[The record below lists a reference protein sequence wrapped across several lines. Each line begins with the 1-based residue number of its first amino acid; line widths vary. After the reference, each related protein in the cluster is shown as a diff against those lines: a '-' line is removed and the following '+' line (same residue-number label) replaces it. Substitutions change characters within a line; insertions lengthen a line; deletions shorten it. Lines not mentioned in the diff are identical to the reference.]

1 MTARILAAF
10 CGVAMVVASA
20 AAVQPETTAKVFQLR
35 FASPVDVSAAVLP
48 LLSKTGSLTIQP
60 GLDRVTVQDQP
71 AVMAEVVRVISDLD
85 RAPMVYRIQVDL
97 LEGSRGHAF
106 SSAEVQVNDR
116 VRQFGFESY
125 RRLGT
130 TAFEGEIGSEVS
142 GKLGDRYRVS
152 FLPEPIG
159 GRIDT
164 PYGIPDAG
172 SRLHIRGLLLE
183 RLPDAS
189 STTGKAIEIVRTN
202 ASLSVNQ
209 EFVLGAAGSENASTG
224 LVLILRAE
232 KIERR

>member
-152 FLPEPIG
+152 FLPEPI
-159 GRIDT
+159 DT